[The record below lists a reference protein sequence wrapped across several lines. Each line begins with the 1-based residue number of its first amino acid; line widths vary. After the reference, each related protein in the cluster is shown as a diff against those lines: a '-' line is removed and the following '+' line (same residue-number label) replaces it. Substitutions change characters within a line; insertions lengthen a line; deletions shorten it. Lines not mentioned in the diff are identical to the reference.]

1 MAVRYGVPY
10 KGSKNQIA
18 GWIVSQ
24 LPKRKN
30 FYDLFAGGC
39 AVTHRAM
46 LTNKFENFV
55 INDITDVPSLFL
67 GAVNGKY
74 AEEKRWISRED
85 FYSLKGKDPYIRYC
99 WSFGNNGKDYLYS
112 KEIEPWKKALHYAR
126 LFNDFSLLEEFGIK
140 TDRADRMTVKKNA
153 DEWKKKY
160 ILWYCKKVLHSS
172 LDVLELQKNLNENI
186 KRNSEELRNYLVAG
200 LKKANKRPCD
210 VDRYLG
216 TNGMAGHYFGKS
228 QWEFPTREVYIKL
241 QDFLVLP
248 LDYEKIY
255 GLQELLQSL
264 KSLKSLGSL
273 KSLKSLQSLQSL
285 ESLER
290 LFATQKSYNEVEI
303 LPDSLIYC
311 DIPYKN
317 TSGYIGEFN
326 HEEFY
331 NWCREQKELLIISEY
346 TMPDDFICIA
356 QKGKRV
362 LYGDK
367 KVKFA
372 TEKLF
377 IPKHQEELYNSL
389 TIKERVKN
397 AENGLLFTIDYLDE
411 LSKKSIA

>member
-1 MAVRYGVPY
+1 MEQIGQRGYKVKQYGLSY
-10 KGSKNQIA
+10 KGSKNFIA
-18 GWIVSQ
+18 EWVVAN
-24 LPKRKN
+24 LPKATN
-30 FYDLFAGGC
+30 FYDLFCGGC
-39 AVTHRAM
+39 AITHAT
-46 LTNKFENFV
+46 LVSGKYKNYFA
-55 INDITDVPSLFL
+55 NDISNYPQVFL
-67 GAVNGKY
+67 QAINGDFRN
-74 AEEKRWISRED
+74 EKRWVSRED
-85 FYSLKGKDPYIRYC
+85 FSALKDTNSYVRYC
-99 WSFGNNGKDYLYS
+99 WSFGNDGRSYLYS

-153 DEWKKKY
+153 DEWKRKY
-160 ILWYCKKVLHSS
+160 IIWYCQNILHST
-172 LDVLELQKNLNENI
+172 LDVLELEKNLNENI
-186 KRNSEELRNYLVAG
+186 KRNSEELRNYLVDG

-216 TNGMAGHYFGKS
+216 TNSMAGHYFGKS
-228 QWEFPTREVYIKL
+228 QWEFPKREVYIKL

-264 KSLKSLGSL
+264 QSLQRLQGL
-273 KSLKSLQSLQSL
+273 QGLQSLSI
-285 ESLER
+285 
-290 LFATQKSYNEVEI
+290 TQKSYNEVEI

-346 TMPDDFICIA
+346 AMPDDFICIA
-356 QKGKRV
+356 QKEKRV
-362 LYGDK
+362 LYRVKNDK
-367 KVKFA
+367 VA

-397 AENGLLFTIDYLDE
+397 AGNGLLFSIDYLDE